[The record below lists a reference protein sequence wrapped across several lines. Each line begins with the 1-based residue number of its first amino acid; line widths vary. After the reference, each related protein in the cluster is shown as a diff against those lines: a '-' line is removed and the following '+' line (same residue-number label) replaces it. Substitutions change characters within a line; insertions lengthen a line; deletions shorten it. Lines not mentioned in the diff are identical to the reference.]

1 MSVTRAARGEGR
13 GAKGDPRPRLGVLP
27 ALIMLGSR
35 VVMAHD
41 GTHGIA
47 AEGAWRWTWEP
58 YVLVPLA
65 ISTLL
70 YAIGVMRVWRRAGR
84 AHGVTYWQ
92 LASFAAGTLTIV
104 IALLSPVA
112 WISQILFSVHMTQHT
127 LLMLVAAPLLT
138 FGHPLFA
145 WLWAFGDRERDSI
158 ARAARRRAIVGS
170 WRHLT
175 APLAVFILQAAALW
189 LWHIPSWYQAA
200 LRNDAVH
207 ALQHLC
213 FVLAASLFWWAMV
226 NGRYGRAGYG
236 LGVLYVFLTA
246 IHSSALGALLAV
258 SPDVWYADYVRQ
270 ANAWHVD
277 ALADQQL
284 AGLLM
289 WIPAGVIFIVFGLAL
304 FAAWLGESEK
314 RVAFGAADA
323 SAHRSPRRV
332 GVGRHPQLNDAVSR
346 HAR

>member
-1 MSVTRAARGEGR
+1 MPVAHGRFAPSWTTAVAGYAPWRRSCLLLAILAVIPETVAAH
-13 GAKGDPRPRLGVLP
+13 P
-27 ALIMLGSR
+27 
-35 VVMAHD
+35 
-41 GTHGIA
+41 GTHPILEA
-47 AEGAWRWTWEP
+47 GAWQWTWEP
-58 YVLVPLA
+58 FVLVPLA

-70 YAIGVMRVWRRAGR
+70 YAIGVTRLWRRAGSG
-84 AHGVTYWQ
+84 HGVTYWQ
-92 LASFAAGTLTIV
+92 VASFAAGSMTIV
-104 IALLSPVA
+104 VALLSPVA

-138 FGHPLFA
+138 FGHPVFG
-145 WLWAFGDRERDSI
+145 WLWAFGDRGRESLG
-158 ARAARRRAIVGS
+158 RAARRRDVAGA

-175 APLAVFILQAAALW
+175 SPLTVFLVQAAALW
-189 LWHIPSWYQAA
+189 LWHIPSWYEAA
-200 LRNDAVH
+200 LRNDGVH

-213 FVLAASLFWWAMV
+213 FVLSASLFWWAMV

-258 SPDVWYADYVRQ
+258 SPDVWYGDYVLQ
-270 ANAWHVD
+270 AQTWHVD

-289 WIPAGVIFIVFGLAL
+289 WIPAGVIFIIFGLAL

-323 SAHRSPRRV
+323 SAR
-332 GVGRHPQLNDAVSR
+332 GVLEVRR

>member
-1 MSVTRAARGEGR
+1 MR
-13 GAKGDPRPRLGVLP
+13 GATAESPGPRFEVRGPQTT
-27 ALIMLGSR
+27 ALALLVIALLGSR
-35 VVMAHD
+35 GVEAH
-41 GTHGIA
+41 
-47 AEGAWRWTWEP
+47 EGARGVLEAGRWQWTWEP

-65 ISTLL
+65 ISIVL
-70 YAIGVMRVWRRAGR
+70 YAIGVARLWRRAGR
-84 AHGVTYWQ
+84 GRGVTYWQ
-92 LASFAAGTLTIV
+92 LASFAAGTMTIV
-104 IALLSPVA
+104 VALLSPVA

-138 FGHPLFA
+138 FGHPIFA
-145 WLWAFGDRERDSI
+145 WLWAFGDRGRDSI
-158 ARAARRRAIVGS
+158 ARRARRRQVVGA
-170 WRHLT
+170 WHHLT
-175 APLAVFILQAAALW
+175 APLTVFILQAVALW

-207 ALQHLC
+207 ALEHLC
-213 FVLAASLFWWAMV
+213 FVLSASLFWWAMV

-258 SPDVWYADYVRQ
+258 SPEVWYGDYGQQ
-270 ANAWHVD
+270 AQVWTVD

-289 WIPAGVIFIVFGLAL
+289 WIPAGMIFIVFGLAL

-314 RVAFGAADA
+314 RVAFGSADT
-323 SAHRSPRRV
+323 SAHRLLKPR
-332 GVGRHPQLNDAVSR
+332 P